1 MNHRPSNQGIVD
13 VSHKDITKRTAV
25 ASSKIK
31 LSSEAFLKLRKG
43 QSPKGD
49 VLEAAKVAGILAAKS
64 TATIIPHCHPLPL
77 THVNIRFETDERH
90 NSVTCLAEV
99 VCLGQTGVEMEALT
113 AACVASL
120 TIYDMMK
127 WADKAM
133 VISDVKLLKK
143 TGGRSGDFFRH
154 IGISK
159 AKFRFPA
166 VPPKAEHTRGT
177 R

>member
-1 MNHRPSNQGIVD
+1 MNHHPSNQGMVD
-13 VSHKDITKRTAV
+13 VSSKDITKRTAV

-31 LSSEAFLKLRKG
+31 LSPEAFLKLRKG

-64 TATIIPHCHPLPL
+64 TAAIIPHCHPLPL
-77 THVNIRFETDERH
+77 THVNIRFETDEKRH
-90 NSVTCLAEV
+90 SVRCLAEV
-99 VCLGQTGVEMEALT
+99 ICLGRTGVEMEALT
-113 AACVASL
+113 AVCVASL

-143 TGGRSGDFFRH
+143 TGGRSGDFFR
-154 IGISK
+154 K
-159 AKFRFPA
+159 
-166 VPPKAEHTRGT
+166 T
-177 R
+177 